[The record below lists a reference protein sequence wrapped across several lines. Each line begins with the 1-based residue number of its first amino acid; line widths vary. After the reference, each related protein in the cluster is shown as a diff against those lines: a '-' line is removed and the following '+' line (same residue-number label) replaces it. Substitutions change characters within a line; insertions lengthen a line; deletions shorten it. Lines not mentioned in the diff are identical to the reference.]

1 MTTRTQVKT
10 FKMPCGTIFVL
21 CRSVRAIASDGAV
34 LHDQKYR
41 SERDAL
47 AFAKRIAGVTK

>member
-21 CRSVRAIASDGAV
+21 CRGVRAIASDGTV